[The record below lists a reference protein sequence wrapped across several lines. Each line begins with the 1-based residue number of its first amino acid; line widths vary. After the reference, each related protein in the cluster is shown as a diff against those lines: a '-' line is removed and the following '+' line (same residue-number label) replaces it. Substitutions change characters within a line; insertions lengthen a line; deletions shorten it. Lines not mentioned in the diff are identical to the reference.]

1 MLGKILPLFF
11 IFSAV
16 SCQDFS
22 ECGRT
27 LENHDIKSESNLN
40 EATKGEFPYMCTLF
54 TKMSGFNVFIG
65 GASLISRNQLL
76 TLATAVHT
84 IRNFTLEEAKKAEQ
98 DQGDVCEDSHDVR
111 KEIFVSC
118 GDTKLQ
124 SNDNP
129 DKQVQR
135 VLKIL
140 IHPDYSPR
148 SLIHDMAVL
157 VVEKPFIFSAS
168 VGHVCLPN
176 PQQEAK
182 KGVNCTAPGH
192 GRESFQYGS
201 YSRDLR
207 KINLPIWDDT
217 ECENKL
223 NAEFFYNTSI
233 SNWEIHPSFICA
245 GGMDQADTCEGDGGG
260 PLVCSS
266 MDLKRKGE
274 EEVISD
280 DIFATQKED
289 VDIFNND
296 EVDLRTGA
304 ENGAS
309 KNVQVGVVAWGIK
322 CGQEGMPSVYSSVAH
337 GRCWLDQIM
346 SCYTSQR
353 SETIDSDLDL
363 RTTDETPD
371 SVGKLTEGDCG
382 AWLRTDGSGRAACG
396 CKQVLGK
403 DIKSLELEG
412 NDFDIRNTDSDL
424 DLRTV

>member
-1 MLGKILPLFF
+1 
-11 IFSAV
+11 
-16 SCQDFS
+16 
-22 ECGRT
+22 
-27 LENHDIKSESNLN
+27 
-40 EATKGEFPYMCTLF
+40 MCTLF

-76 TLATAVHT
+76 TLATAVHA

-322 CGQEGMPSVYSSVAH
+322 CGQEGMPSVYSSVAQ
-337 GRCWLDQIM
+337 GSCWLDQIM
-346 SCYTSQR
+346 SCYTSER
-353 SETIDSDLDL
+353 SETIDSNIDL
-363 RTTDETPD
+363 RTTDENPD
-371 SVGKLTEGDCG
+371 SVGNLTEGDCG